1 MTSDCDAVM
10 PCEEVIRSASPPVRS
25 RRSSWPPCNPLL
37 PPDTGPGCEG
47 THLIS
52 GGELRI
58 QRESESGETEDNSV
72 ITNSSSDRKRRIASI
87 FQHYYPEGGWGIV
100 LLLVAVI
107 VQIILHG
114 LLLSYG
120 VLLSKVVRRFRVSL
134 VESGRETKKII
145 FFSF

>member
-37 PPDTGPGCEG
+37 PPDTG

-52 GGELRI
+52 GELRI
-58 QRESESGETEDNSV
+58 QRDSETGETEDNSV

-134 VESGRETKKII
+134 VESGRETKKLL
-145 FFSF
+145 SF

>member
-25 RRSSWPPCNPLL
+25 RRSSWPPCTPLL
-37 PPDTGPGCEG
+37 PPDTG

-58 QRESESGETEDNSV
+58 QRDSETGETEDNSV

-134 VESGRETKKII
+134 VESGRETKKLL
-145 FFSF
+145 SF

>member
-37 PPDTGPGCEG
+37 PPDTG

-58 QRESESGETEDNSV
+58 QRDSETGETEDNSV

-134 VESGRETKKII
+134 VESGRETKKLL
-145 FFSF
+145 SF

>member
-37 PPDTGPGCEG
+37 PPDTGPG
-47 THLIS
+47 HLIS

-58 QRESESGETEDNSV
+58 QRDSETGETEDNSV

-134 VESGRETKKII
+134 VESGRETKKLL
-145 FFSF
+145 SF